1 MLKKILKGLGIF
13 LLVVIIALAAAPF
26 LFKDKI
32 KAMIAKAINEQ
43 VDAKVAF
50 EDVHLSLFTSFPQAD
65 VTIDKLSII
74 NKAPFEGDTL
84 VYMGELNLKMSVK
97 ELFKSEGESMNV
109 ESLYTKDG
117 VVNILFNKEGVG
129 NFDIAL
135 KDEEPTAPGEESKPI
150 ALTMQNYKVDNL
162 RFKYYDERS
171 KVKMVVDSIYHTGV
185 GNFAQSKLDLDTKT
199 TAKMTLDM
207 DKTTYMSNVALDV
220 DAVMNLD
227 LDKSIYTFK
236 QNTAKINQLPLKFD
250 GTIGIVENGQQY
262 DLTFE
267 TPTSSFKNFLGLVPA
282 AYSGNLSSVKTEGD
296 FVVKGKV
303 NGLYTETTVPKFNVS
318 IASNNAS
325 FKYPNLPKSVQD
337 IVIDTKIINETGVL
351 NETYVNLDKLSFRID
366 QDVFDAKANIRNI
379 VENPLID
386 AALKGTINL
395 SNFAKAYPVK
405 LDVPL
410 SGILKADVTTK
421 FDMKAV
427 ETNQYERMDN
437 RGTMSIAGFNYK
449 GDGMAKPVLI
459 NNAAIE
465 FNPSRINLKQFNA
478 KTGASDLA
486 VTGTLDN
493 FYGFIF
499 KDQVLKGNFNM
510 NSDKLVIADFMAE
523 ETKTTVTKKTEDGET
538 KATKKVTESEA
549 VKIPAFLD
557 CTITAKA
564 NTVVYDNLNLK
575 DVSGK
580 MIIKDEAVTLQ
591 NLKTSIF
598 GGAIGVNGTVSTKG
612 TTPTFNLDLALNSI
626 DITQSFT
633 QLEMLKSIA
642 PIANVITGKLNSTIK
657 LSGNL
662 DPKEMTPN
670 LNSIAG
676 DLMGQLLNTSVKEE
690 NSKVLNSLASN
701 LKFIDLDKLNLN
713 NLQANLAFDN
723 GKVIIKPIKLK
734 YQDLP
739 ITLSGTHGFDQTMA
753 YNVSFDVPAKYLGTE
768 VNKLIASLK
777 TDADKISVPVN
788 AVITGSFQNPKISTD
803 LAKSV
808 TSLTNQLIQQQ
819 KDKYIDKGKDMLGN
833 ILSGNKNNSGT
844 TPGTP
849 STPADTTKAAP
860 PKTQEEVKEDIKKKA
875 GSALKDLLNKNKG

>member
-1 MLKKILKGLGIF
+1 
-13 LLVVIIALAAAPF
+13 
-26 LFKDKI
+26 
-32 KAMIAKAINEQ
+32 
-43 VDAKVAF
+43 
-50 EDVHLSLFTSFPQAD
+50 
-65 VTIDKLSII
+65 
-74 NKAPFEGDTL
+74 
-84 VYMGELNLKMSVK
+84 
-97 ELFKSEGESMNV
+97 
-109 ESLYTKDG
+109 
-117 VVNILFNKEGVG
+117 
-129 NFDIAL
+129 
-135 KDEEPTAPGEESKPI
+135 
-150 ALTMQNYKVDNL
+150 
-162 RFKYYDERS
+162 
-171 KVKMVVDSIYHTGV
+171 
-185 GNFAQSKLDLDTKT
+185 
-199 TAKMTLDM
+199 
-207 DKTTYMSNVALDV
+207 
-220 DAVMNLD
+220 
-227 LDKSIYTFK
+227 
-236 QNTAKINQLPLKFD
+236 
-250 GTIGIVENGQQY
+250 
-262 DLTFE
+262 
-267 TPTSSFKNFLGLVPA
+267 
-282 AYSGNLSSVKTEGD
+282 
-296 FVVKGKV
+296 
-303 NGLYTETTVPKFNVS
+303 
-318 IASNNAS
+318 
-325 FKYPNLPKSVQD
+325 
-337 IVIDTKIINETGVL
+337 
-351 NETYVNLDKLSFRID
+351 
-366 QDVFDAKANIRNI
+366 
-379 VENPLID
+379 
-386 AALKGTINL
+386 
-395 SNFAKAYPVK
+395 
-405 LDVPL
+405 
-410 SGILKADVTTK
+410 
-421 FDMKAV
+421 
-427 ETNQYERMDN
+427 
-437 RGTMSIAGFNYK
+437 MSIAGFNYK

-465 FNPSRINLKQFNA
+465 FNPSRISLKQFNA

-549 VKIPAFLD
+549 VKIPGFLD

-598 GGAIGVNGTVSTKG
+598 GGAIGVNGTVSTK
-612 TTPTFNLDLALNSI
+612 TATPTFNIDLALNSI

-633 QLEMLKSIA
+633 QLEMLKKIA
-642 PIANVITGKLNSTIK
+642 PIAEVITGKLNSTIK

-670 LNSIAG
+670 LNSIVG

-701 LKFIDLDKLNLN
+701 LKFIDLSKLNLN
-713 NLQANLAFDN
+713 NLQANLAFDK

-739 ITLSGTHGFDQTMA
+739 ITLSGTHGFDQSMA

-788 AVITGSFQNPKISTD
+788 AVITGSFQSPKISTD
-803 LAKSV
+803 LAKSI

-833 ILSGNKNNSGT
+833 ILSGNKNNNSGN

-849 STPADTTKAAP
+849 ATPSDTTKAAP

-875 GSALKDLLNKNKG
+875 GNALKDLLNKNKS